1 MELRRNFEG
10 GACWVGNKVPLSC
23 KGRGKIEKTR
33 STWHDIILSK
43 LKTRAT
49 QSFVILGIEFSF
61 PLQLTSSNQIGPLPP
76 PNVTAVGA
84 DVADV
89 KFNIR
94 HTTSASLMSHPL
106 LQTVP
111 TQSFVILGDLVSAVN
126 WEIDR
131 KQLGLHSSHSF
142 SFQVCSCSKTRRP
155 FASLSMHPCMHPFIY
170 RNNGRSKCLD
180 DSEGNPLETP
190 IEYHYKLPGE
200 IVSADE
206 QCKYQYG
213 NTSSHCFRTVV
224 RAMRGKLMLYY
235 RCYFFSDKATD

>member
-1 MELRRNFEG
+1 MQLRRNFEG

-76 PNVTAVGA
+76 PNVTAVGT

-89 KFNIR
+89 KFNIW

-106 LQTVP
+106 LQFQLSHLWSLGIEKLIENNLGFTLRIVFP
-111 TQSFVILGDLVSAVN
+111 FRFVLAPKLADPLLPCPCIHAC
-126 WEIDR
+126 I
-131 KQLGLHSSHSF
+131 HSF
-142 SFQVCSCSKTRRP
+142 IGTMDAQSAWMIQKEILWKLH
-155 FASLSMHPCMHPFIY
+155 LSTTINCQE
-170 RNNGRSKCLD
+170 RS
-180 DSEGNPLETP
+180 SVQTN
-190 IEYHYKLPGE
+190 
-200 IVSADE
+200 SA
-206 QCKYQYG
+206 
-213 NTSSHCFRTVV
+213 NTSMETRPPTVSG
-224 RAMRGKLMLYY
+224 AW
-235 RCYFFSDKATD
+235 